1 MILQARN
8 PADLWDLQLSLSEM
22 ATTAYSMFSQ
32 LQSLVVQP
40 IVPPQCTFGKIKS
53 LYLQGHNAW
62 ATGLKVRP
70 QFPQQ
75 RQLFEV
81 LHRFLVEHNSMEI
94 LPQLELDMQVE
105 EWPQDLA
112 RSAIPFEERNKILKA
127 AQRRTRL
134 RRVSPE

>member
-1 MILQARN
+1 M
-8 PADLWDLQLSLSEM
+8 QLSLSEM

-62 ATGLKVRP
+62 STGLKVRP

-75 RQLFEV
+75 GQLFEV
-81 LHRFLVEHNSMEI
+81 LHRFW
-94 LPQLELDMQVE
+94 LELDMQVE

-112 RSAIPFEERNKILKA
+112 RRAIPFEERNKILKA